1 MRKAAS
7 HSQFNKALISWRG
20 VRAVKRAA
28 HLTPP
33 ALEAPLSNQERPER
47 AGGRYSLIPLQ
58 RGLSQQVARIHARLE
73 PVPSQSTE
81 PVNDRHSGPH
91 ERLGIE
97 R

>member
-1 MRKAAS
+1 MRKAAN
-7 HSQFNKALISWRG
+7 HSQSNNALISWRG

-47 AGGRYSLIPLQ
+47 ARRRHRLIPLQ
-58 RGLSQQVARIHARLE
+58 RRLSQEVARIHARLE
-73 PVPSQSTE
+73 PVPSQSPE
-81 PVNDRHSGPH
+81 PVNDRHAGPH